1 MNTKY
6 VALLALSAVALGGLG
21 CERRDDRVVVERRDE
36 SPVVVKKND
45 PNFDLSPKGGGPVAS
60 NGEREKAR
68 DRLAA
73 ARCDHYKRC
82 GDVASG
88 KKYDSYDSCVTQ
100 QRASVDK
107 DWSVDDCPRI
117 DTPRLDACLQAMTA
131 KKCDS
136 LLGGMPSECAESKV
150 CIKP

>member
-1 MNTKY
+1 MNTKHF
-6 VALLALSAVALGGLG
+6 ALLALSAVAIVG
-21 CERRDDRVVVERRDE
+21 CERRDDRVVGERRDE
-36 SPVVVKKND
+36 APVVVKKND
-45 PNFDLSPKGGGPVAS
+45 PTFDLTPKGGGPIAS

-73 ARCDHYKRC
+73 AHCDHLKRC

-88 KKYDSYDSCVTQ
+88 KKYDSYDSCITQ

-107 DWSVDDCPRI
+107 DWSVDDCTRI

-131 KKCDS
+131 KKCGS
-136 LLGGMPSECAESKV
+136 LLGGTPSECAESKV